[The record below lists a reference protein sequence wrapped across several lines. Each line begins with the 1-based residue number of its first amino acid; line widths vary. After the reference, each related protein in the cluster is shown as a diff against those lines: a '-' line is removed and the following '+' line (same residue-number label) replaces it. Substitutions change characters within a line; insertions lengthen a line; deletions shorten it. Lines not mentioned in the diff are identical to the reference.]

1 MSNKKK
7 KTLAKIILTLFLI
20 VQFYGLFYGLSAIK
34 PPKLESANLS
44 TVSDTLSNNRLSFRG
59 QVSGA
64 HAAGAAAIT
73 LQTTPGSMATENT
86 STGSAALVGNES
98 VQVGTNNAPTTLKTI
113 ESASRL
119 VMATGITNAVLDAA
133 PVFATVSAVHT
144 VRFTPVSTVA
154 NGAFRVL
161 IPASSGNANDG
172 IPDKNGF
179 DFSAAAPTVTC
190 TGGNGMTFETGTATA
205 SAISISSQAYHSFE
219 CRYSGAGTS
228 GTAVI
233 MTIGTAAGSKII
245 NPSPASS
252 SRNPGQ
258 ADTYTFRVRQ
268 TNGTSQ
274 TYSVVDE
281 SLGTIGVVEAV
292 RVTATVAPILTF
304 SITGI
309 SADSGSYCGISRSA
323 SSPDSTVNEI
333 PFGTISTT
341 AFTDA
346 VQLLTVSTNAAGGY
360 SVTASESA
368 ALTAWNITGT
378 PTIPDTT
385 CGGSCTV
392 TTAAEWNTA
401 GTQRGFGYTL
411 AEANATDAV
420 TDTLEYNNGGAAFK
434 ARPFGITAEQIMR
447 SNPAGA
453 VDADQAYVCYR
464 IVVSGSQQA
473 GDYENY
479 IVYIATATF

>member
-1 MSNKKK
+1 MPNK
-7 KTLAKIILTLFLI
+7 KTLAKVTLTIFFLG
-20 VQFYGLFYGLSAIK
+20 QFYGLSFFT

-64 HAAGAAAIT
+64 HAAGSAAIT
-73 LQTTPGSMATENT
+73 LQTTPGSMATQNT
-86 STGSAALVGNES
+86 STGSAALMGNES

-113 ESASRL
+113 ESASRI
-119 VMATGITNAVLDAA
+119 VMATGITNAVNDTD
-133 PVFATVSAVHT
+133 PVFSTASAIHT

-161 IPASSGNANDG
+161 IPAASGNANDG

-179 DFSAAAPTVTC
+179 DFSASAPTVTC
-190 TGGNGMTFETGTATA
+190 TGGSGMTFETGTATA
-205 SAISISSQAYHSFE
+205 SAITISSQAYHSFE

-228 GTAVI
+228 GTAVT
-233 MTIGTAAGSKII
+233 MTIGTAAGNKII

-268 TNGTSQ
+268 SNGVSQ
-274 TYSVVDE
+274 SYSIVDE
-281 SLGTIGVVEAV
+281 TLGTIGVIEAV

-304 SITGI
+304 TLTGVAASTSTCGVNTVAVSTPI
-309 SADSGSYCGISRSA
+309 S
-323 SSPDSTVNEI
+323 V
-333 PFGTISTT
+333 PFGTLT
-341 AFTDA
+341 ANDA
-346 VQLLTVSTNAAGGY
+346 SYNHMAQLLTVSTNASGGY

-378 PTIPDTT
+378 PTIPNTT
-385 CGGSCTV
+385 CQATPCTV
-392 TTAAEWNTA
+392 STPRTWTSASYT
-401 GTQRGFGYTL
+401 GFGYALQDVTG
-411 AEANATDAV
+411 DAV
-420 TDTLEYNNGGAAFK
+420 PAGIEYTVGW
-434 ARPFGITAEQIMR
+434 RPFGLTAEQIMTDTTT
-447 SNPAGA
+447 

-464 IVVSGSQQA
+464 AVISGSQAA

-479 IVYIATATF
+479 IIYIATATF